1 MNGQGSRLPRS
12 IYGIFVVCGASLLLI
27 LGSLVHAWQR
37 PVSALSGI
45 APYSDI
51 VEASTGRLLH
61 APGPRYAIVNLR
73 PDDRIL
79 QYDGKT
85 WEYVQRLNL
94 HQLSDKRPG
103 ESIELLILRG
113 YQVRSVRI
121 PVTRPDLWERLVL
134 LMPVLS
140 SLVCWLPTTL
150 LLWSLSREWQA
161 SETDQMPLAAYQ
173 KGIPLWVLTWQ
184 AACIAQSMESLK
196 YPVAVL
202 GTYALLP
209 IVVVLVALTSLPY
222 PLSHRATRPA
232 WLPWV
237 LVPFA
242 LLASAVV
249 LWHGVQSPFFHPDW
263 RRQVWLLRPSDGL
276 ALVLFFPVLLMGG
289 AAAMSGMLLTT
300 ISPSLVGILRIP
312 GWYGLLPLRQ
322 TSKTLATRLERVYG
336 ACPPGVAVIA
346 RFHLLIVTVYLLLD
360 LLPRLAGSGGSSYS
374 VLFAAIPLSYLLL
387 WSDLPMQEQVLR
399 GMNVM
404 FSFVLIIQIPNLF
417 YRLFTPEP
425 GANAGDVLT
434 ILFVGGGTLLGGV
447 ALVVDHWYRQR
458 SSSGSLPQAIDEL
471 FGLQHQEAFWHHL
484 VNNVGKFVGVNAWMW
499 ITRSSSDTWHIVDQ
513 TAPSRSDWLERPV
526 VRSILA
532 AQVSQ
537 VASVVVDSH
546 ELPIT
551 LLLLPVY
558 RDQHTQEVLLAAN
571 PQRTRDGIRLLD
583 PIIVGRLRDA
593 VATLRFVE
601 RQRQLVAHQQQLAE
615 ERRLLADAYRQLERK
630 QTHQARTA
638 SLIAFA
644 LLHRD
649 VLQRLPYVA
658 DVLRRQARRTPSE
671 AAQQSLLSLVDE
683 IVTIDVKIREI
694 LQDLRVRVARE
705 QLTNTLEDMMT
716 RLQQEHPA
724 IRFISEIDAE
734 DPPLS
739 DVQRDL
745 VFLVVQEALE
755 NAIEHASPTTI
766 RLTLR
771 QEQETE
777 AQRLRVSICD
787 DGPGFAYTTQ
797 QASSTSLGLLLMSD
811 LAEATGG
818 ELAVTSQPGRGCCI
832 TLTIPGVGTG

>member
-1 MNGQGSRLPRS
+1 M
-12 IYGIFVVCGASLLLI
+12 
-27 LGSLVHAWQR
+27 HAWQR
-37 PVSALSGI
+37 PVSAVSGI

-51 VEASTGRLLH
+51 VDATSGRLLH

-121 PVTRPDLWERLVL
+121 PVAQPDLWERLVL

-161 SETDQMPLAAYQ
+161 SEAGRMPLAAYQ

-202 GTYALLP
+202 CTYALLP
-209 IVVVLVALTSLPY
+209 IVVTLVALTSLPY
-222 PLSHRATRPA
+222 PLSHRVSRPR
-232 WLPWV
+232 WLPWL

-249 LWHGVQSPFFHPDW
+249 LWHGVQSPFDHPDW

-276 ALVLFFPVLLMGG
+276 ALVFFFPVLLMGG

-300 ISPSLVGILRIP
+300 ISPSLISLLRIP

-322 TSKTLATRLERVYG
+322 SSKALATRIERIYG
-336 ACPPGVAVIA
+336 ACPPGVTVIA
-346 RFHLLIVTVYLLLD
+346 RFQLLIVTVYLLLD

-374 VLFAAIPLSYLLL
+374 VLFAVIPLSYLLL

-404 FSFVLIIQIPNLF
+404 FSFVLIIQVPNLA
-417 YRLFTPEP
+417 YRLMTPEP

-471 FGLQHQEAFWHHL
+471 FSLQTQEPFWHHL
-484 VNNVGKFVGVNAWMW
+484 VTNVGKFVGVKTWMW
-499 ITRSSSDTWHIVDQ
+499 IIQSDPD
-513 TAPSRSDWLERPV
+513 TAHVIARTPQARPDWLERPV

-532 AQVSQ
+532 AQISQ

-546 ELPIT
+546 ELPTT
-551 LLLLPVY
+551 LMVLPVY
-558 RDQHTQEVLLAAN
+558 RGQHTHEVLLAAN

-601 RQRQLVAHQQQLAE
+601 QQRQLAAHQQQLAE
-615 ERRLLADAYRQLERK
+615 ERRLLAEAYRQLERK

-658 DVLRRQARRTPSE
+658 DVLRRLAKRAASE
-671 AAQQSLLSLVDE
+671 SEREHLLALVDE
-683 IVTIDVKIREI
+683 IVATDGKIREI

-705 QLTNTLEDMMT
+705 QLTNTLEDLMT

-724 IRFISEIDAE
+724 IRFISEMDA
-734 DPPLS
+734 DDLPLS

-755 NAIEHASPTTI
+755 NAIEHATPATI

-771 QEQETE
+771 QE
-777 AQRLRVSICD
+777 ARHFLVSICD
-787 DGPGFAYTTQ
+787 DGNGFIYTRQ

-811 LAEATGG
+811 MAEATGG
-818 ELAVTSQPGRGCCI
+818 ELAVISRPGAGCCI
-832 TLTIPGVGTG
+832 TLTIPDLGQG